1 MSEWININDKSPNV
15 GERILITDGNIVKEG
30 YVRPDGDG
38 MSDRLIS
45 ANSLIRKLLIIPE
58 YDCDNFPITLT
69 IREVKNLIRNEPTAY
84 NLDKVI
90 TKIENFCNDQCYLY
104 CTKCCA
110 LEGSHESILDIVK
123 GGGTDDDK

>member
-1 MSEWININDKSPNV
+1 M
-15 GERILITDGNIVKEG
+15 
-30 YVRPDGDG
+30 
-38 MSDRLIS
+38 RLIDADALMEEIAKHS
-45 ANSLIRKLLIIPE
+45 YIVRQKDNSRDLGMTVYGIQQCVDE
-58 YDCDNFPITLT
+58 Q
-69 IREVKNLIRNEPTAY
+69 PTAY

-123 GGGTDDDK
+123 GGGTND

>member
-1 MSEWININDKSPNV
+1 
-15 GERILITDGNIVKEG
+15 
-30 YVRPDGDG
+30 

-45 ANSLIRKLLIIPE
+45 ANSLMIKLLVNSNGDAIPE

-84 NLDKVI
+84 NLDEVI
-90 TKIENFCNDQCYLY
+90 NKIENFCNDQCYLCY
-104 CTKCCA
+104 TECCA

-123 GGGTDDDK
+123 GGAK